1 MPDPIYLTAF
11 VTLFVV
17 IDPIGLAPLFIALT
31 RGMAADKLRRVGLRA
46 VAVSA
51 VLLTLFGLGGERL
64 VTGIGIS
71 SAAFRIAGG
80 VLLLLT
86 ALAVQFIID
95 GLAGT
100 VLFQ

>member
-1 MPDPIYLTAF
+1 MYHDGICAIRRVPPFREIRWK
-11 VTLFVV
+11 
-17 IDPIGLAPLFIALT
+17 